1 MTVILGIESS
11 CDDTSAAI
19 LKDGLVLSNVI
30 ASQKVHE
37 AYGGVVP
44 ELASRAHQQNIIPVV
59 SEAIKRAGI
68 EVKDIDAVAFTCG
81 PGLLGSLLVGTSFA
95 KGFALANHLPMI
107 EVNHLQAHIL
117 ANFIK
122 EPGVESRQ
130 PSFPFLTLLV
140 SGGNSQLIVVHDYL
154 KMEMI
159 GQTIDDAAGEAF
171 DKCAKVMGLPY
182 PGGPI
187 IDRLAKE
194 GNPERFTF
202 NKPQIPGLD
211 YSFSGLKTSFL
222 YFLRDELKNNPDFI
236 QDNLNDLCASLQK
249 TVIDILMSKL
259 KKAAKQTGIKQIAIG
274 GGVSAN
280 SALQKAVHDEAACSG
295 WEVFIPRLG
304 FSLDNAGMVAVTHG
318 SDFPFPVICDGPGV
332 LYGYLGVEQ
341 TRGLLSW
348 SFAAQKIYKAARDAG
363 YHYDTK
369 APQLLPLTLVV
380 GHLGKILFT
389 HSGRSQTDLPEDCAA
404 IREITREVVRTM
416 AEDQRRA
423 HPHCSD
429 ETLTLPDLVGWD
441 DLDGSSN

>member
-1 MTVILGIESS
+1 
-11 CDDTSAAI
+11 
-19 LKDGLVLSNVI
+19 
-30 ASQKVHE
+30 
-37 AYGGVVP
+37 
-44 ELASRAHQQNIIPVV
+44 
-59 SEAIKRAGI
+59 
-68 EVKDIDAVAFTCG
+68 
-81 PGLLGSLLVGTSFA
+81 
-95 KGFALANHLPMI
+95 MI

-280 SALQKAVHDEAACSG
+280 SALQKAGQYMTKQPAQ
-295 WEVFIPRLG
+295 
-304 FSLDNAGMVAVTHG
+304 AGKFLFRVW
-318 SDFPFPVICDGPGV
+318 DFPSIMPG
-332 LYGYLGVEQ
+332 
-341 TRGLLSW
+341 W
-348 SFAAQKIYKAARDAG
+348 
-363 YHYDTK
+363 
-369 APQLLPLTLVV
+369 
-380 GHLGKILFT
+380 
-389 HSGRSQTDLPEDCAA
+389 
-404 IREITREVVRTM
+404 
-416 AEDQRRA
+416 
-423 HPHCSD
+423 
-429 ETLTLPDLVGWD
+429 
-441 DLDGSSN
+441 